1 LGLISFLELARDI
14 LPQLLAGFKLTL
26 ELTILSLTIGGALG
40 IFLALGRVFGNKL
53 IYSVTTTIVEVIRG
67 TPLLVQLFILYY
79 GLSDIGIMLSPF
91 TAAVIAFSINTS
103 AYQGEY
109 LRGALLSVDNSQ
121 MMAARSIGMS
131 KAKAIRYIL
140 LPQALRIVIP
150 PWTNEAI
157 LMLKF
162 TSIAFMVTVPELMAT
177 GRLIATRNF
186 RYLELFTIIAI
197 IYLVSVLIF
206 SYLFDR
212 LERKV
217 SIPGLEMR

>member
-1 LGLISFLELARDI
+1 MISFLELARDI

>member
-1 LGLISFLELARDI
+1 MISFLELARDI

-162 TSIAFMVTVPELMAT
+162 TLIAFMVTVPELMAT

>member
-1 LGLISFLELARDI
+1 MISFLEFAKEI
-14 LPQLLAGFKLTL
+14 LPQLLGGFKLTL
-26 ELTILSLTIGGALG
+26 EMTVLSLIFGGALG

-53 IYSVTTTIVEVIRG
+53 IYNITTSIIELIRG

-91 TAAVIAFSINTS
+91 TAAIIAFSINTS

-109 LRGALLSVDNSQ
+109 LRGALLSVNPSQ

-131 KAKAIRYIL
+131 KIQGIRYIL

-162 TSIAFMVTVPELMAT
+162 TSIAFMVTVPELMAV
-177 GRLIATRNF
+177 GRLIATRTF
-186 RYLELFTIIAI
+186 EYLKVFTIVAI
-197 IYLVSVLIF
+197 IYLVSVLILT
-206 SYLFDR
+206 YLFDK
-212 LERKV
+212 LERKI